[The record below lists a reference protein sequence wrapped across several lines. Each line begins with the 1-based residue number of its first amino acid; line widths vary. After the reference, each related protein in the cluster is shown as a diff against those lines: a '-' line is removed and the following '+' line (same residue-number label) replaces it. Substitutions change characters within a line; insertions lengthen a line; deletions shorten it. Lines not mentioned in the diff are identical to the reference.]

1 MGRYFLNRISMMIP
15 TLIAISVLIFMV
27 IQLPPGDY
35 LSNQVAELQA
45 QGEDANLD
53 KIAFLRDEFGFDK
66 PLIERYGLW
75 LGVWPGENGF
85 SGLLQGNWGW
95 SFEYNQPVEIVLGDS
110 LVFTVLLNFA
120 TVLCIYLIA
129 FPIGILSAARQYSIA
144 DYSFTLLGYLGL
156 ATPNFLLGLIL
167 LYYSNLWFGLSIGG
181 LMAPEYIDA
190 PWSWDKARSVLAHL
204 AIPVLVIGAS
214 GTAAMIRRL
223 RANLLD
229 ELQKPYVTTAR
240 AKGMAPLHLLLKY
253 PLRMALNPFIADIG
267 DLLPQMV
274 SGSVIVSV
282 VLNLPTIGPILLQAL
297 RAQDHYL
304 SGFILLFVAV
314 LTVVGMAISDML
326 LALLDPRIRLAG
338 RAAQ

>member
-1 MGRYFLNRISMMIP
+1 MGLYFLNRISIMIP
-15 TLIAISVLIFMV
+15 TLIAISALIFMV

-45 QGEDANLD
+45 QGEDANLG
-53 KIAFLRDEFGFDK
+53 KIAFLRAEFGFDR
-66 PLIERYGLW
+66 PLIERYGVW
-75 LGVWPGENGF
+75 IGVWPGENGF

-95 SFEYNQPVEIVLGDS
+95 SFEYNKPVEEVLGDS
-110 LVFTVLLNFA
+110 LVLTVLLNFA
-120 TVLCIYLIA
+120 TVLCIYMIA
-129 FPIGILSAARQYSIA
+129 FPIGILSAARQYSVA

-167 LYYSNLWFGLSIGG
+167 LYYSNLWFGLSVGG

-190 PWSWDKARSVLAHL
+190 PWSWGKAQSVLAHL
-204 AIPVLVIGAS
+204 AIPVLVIGSS

-282 VLNLPTIGPILLQAL
+282 VLNLPTVGPVLLQAL

-304 SGFILLFVAV
+304 AGFILLFVAV
-314 LTVVGMAISDML
+314 LTVVGMAISDLL